1 MILPFLPALLC
12 GLGALGA
19 SLLAGFRHQ
28 PAGEDPDPSLLTN
41 GVLAVLSVGLALLCA
56 LFLVLGVL
64 DLVVSA
70 AGERVARGD

>member
-1 MILPFLPALLC
+1 MFLPFLPALLC

-19 SLLAGFRHQ
+19 SLLAGLRHQ
-28 PAGEDPDPSLLTN
+28 PVGEDPDPLLLTN
-41 GVLAVLSVGLALLCA
+41 GMLAVLAVGLAIACA

-64 DLVVSA
+64 DLAVSA